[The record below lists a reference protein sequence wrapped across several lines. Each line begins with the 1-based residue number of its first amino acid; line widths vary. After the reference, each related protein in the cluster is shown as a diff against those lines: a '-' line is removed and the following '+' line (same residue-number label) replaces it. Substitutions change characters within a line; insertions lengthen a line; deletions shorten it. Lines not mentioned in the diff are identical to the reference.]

1 MIDKKY
7 LKELKDRVNRWVEET
22 GNSKDVEEFKK
33 RSAIRN
39 QKMKDVRNYAKRF
52 NKNHEIFC
60 REFEDPN
67 EAGFL
72 TKDDPRFQQAINK
85 YKNGLEGWLK
95 NE

>member
-39 QKMKDVRNYAKRF
+39 QKMKDVRDYAKRF

-60 REFEDPN
+60 REFEDPK

-72 TKDDPRFQQAINK
+72 TKDDPRFQQAIKK